1 MALVGNKL
9 NEYRVIDKFRT
20 GIDDLH
26 EYVLLLIIKGNL
38 RHRIEKLGLEKTDE
52 ELNNPQYKLRRIAY
66 EQTQPHWYVEKAYER
81 PQWANGA
88 FVYLSQGHARVIES
102 AIRVSGKTLQS
113 KHLLVSPQFKPLV
126 KEVLEA
132 SPEGPGR
139 EAFLLRRAGVIDEE
153 ERVELGQIWMTR
165 LSGSG
170 VNSIDE
176 DTVASSADDVS
187 ECSTAVSSVT
197 PALRSDASTVCP
209 EDVYYDR
216 RMKNIHLVQLD
227 ASIMNERD
235 IDFDLLEY
243 LTSPTSVQRL
253 NPDMWL
259 AAWEHVCSENKF
271 WR

>member
-1 MALVGNKL
+1 MQMTSDGSTGHAVGTSL
-9 NEYRVIDKFRT
+9 DEYRKIGSFGTSCD
-20 GIDDLH
+20 IIY
-26 EYVLLLIIKGNL
+26 EYVLLLEIRGNL
-38 RHRIEKLGLEKTDE
+38 RHRIEKLGVEKTDE

-66 EQTQPHWYVEKAYER
+66 EQTQPHWHIEKAYER

-88 FVYLSQGHARVIES
+88 FVYLSQGHARVIEE

-139 EAFLLRRAGVIDEE
+139 EAFLMRRAGVIDGE
-153 ERVELGQIWMTR
+153 ERVELGQNWMTR

-170 VNSIDE
+170 VNSIGE
-176 DTVASSADDVS
+176 DTVASSADDAS
-187 ECSTAVSSVT
+187 ECSTAVSSMSAT
-197 PALRSDASTVCP
+197 FSSDASTACP
-209 EDVYYDR
+209 EDVRYGR
-216 RMKNIHLVQLD
+216 RMKNIRLVKLD

-235 IDFDLLEY
+235 IDFELLEY
-243 LTSPTSVQRL
+243 LTSPASVQRL

-259 AAWEHVCSENKF
+259 AA
-271 WR
+271 